1 MSSPTPIR
9 EATALHDRAMENL
22 RFIRETMERAGAF
35 TAVPGWGGVAMG
47 GVALLAA
54 FIASRQPTPE
64 LWFRVWIAAA
74 VVSLVIALI
83 TMTIKAHRAGEAV
96 LSGAGRKFALAY
108 LPPVVAAALLTAAV
122 ARMEVVALLPGLW
135 LLHYGAG
142 IVAGGTFS
150 VRIIPVM
157 GSCFMFCGVVA
168 LVAPPTWGNMLMAI
182 GFGGLHVVF
191 GGIIAW
197 RYGG

>member
-1 MSSPTPIR
+1 
-9 EATALHDRAMENL
+9 MENL

-54 FIASRQPTPE
+54 FFASQQPSQE
-64 LWFRVWIAAA
+64 LWMRVWLVAAIVSVLIAA
-74 VVSLVIALI
+74 VS
-83 TMTIKAHRAGEAV
+83 MTLKAHRAGEAV

-108 LPPVVAAALLTAAV
+108 LPPVIAAALLTAAL
-122 ARMEVVALLPGLW
+122 ARADAVELLPGLW
-135 LLHYGAG
+135 LLLYGAG

-150 VRIIPVM
+150 VRLIPVM
-157 GSCFMFCGVVA
+157 GACFMFCGVVA
-168 LVAPPTWGNMLMAI
+168 LVAPASWGNPMMAF
-182 GFGGLHVVF
+182 GFGGLHVIF